1 MGKQSRLVIA
11 GGFFVVW
18 LGILYSGADH
28 PPPIGF
34 LWVVLL
40 CLIAAILVYF
50 RVPTYA
56 SWSAARSRFRLVR
69 VFIDGAAAGLVFALV
84 TIMFNSGGEPSIQTL
99 WIDNVIWFI
108 VLAVVGAAN
117 AMLIYFVGFMVNRF
131 AKGNGR

>member
-1 MGKQSRLVIA
+1 MSNQRRFAIA
-11 GGFFVVW
+11 GGFYVVW

-40 CLIAAILVYF
+40 CLIAAVLVYV

-69 VFIDGAAAGLVFALV
+69 VIIDGAAAGLVFALV
-84 TIMFNSGGEPSIQTL
+84 TSVFNSGGELSIQFT
-99 WIDNVIWFI
+99 WIDYGIWFV

-117 AMLIYFVGFMVNRF
+117 AILIYFVGLLFNRTV
-131 AKGNGR
+131 KR